1 MPKGVYIRKEPSEKM
16 KESHRKRAERIK
28 GKCPYKMTDEIRQKI
43 SKGLMGNIPPNKG
56 IQREDILKK
65 VERYKL
71 GLEIECKNHGFHHKW
86 NLHSENNVK
95 CLICTAE
102 RNRILSKKEPLRF
115 ILRDAR
121 QHSKKYNRKF
131 EITLDDLK
139 KLIEIQ
145 GNKCALSD
153 IEFNE
158 ETRPSLDRIDSG
170 KGYEKNNIQLVTI
183 EINRMKSNLPQH
195 KFLDLCFKVTMS
207 EAGMSNKNK
216 KGK

>member
-1 MPKGVYIRKEPSEKM
+1 MPKGVYIRREPSEKM

-28 GKCPYKMTDEIRQKI
+28 GKCPYLMTDEIRQKI

-71 GLEIECKNHGFHHKW
+71 GLDIECIHHGLHKKW
-86 NLHSENNVK
+86 TFHSENNVK
-95 CLICTAE
+95 CLLCTAE
-102 RNRILSKKEPLRF
+102 RNRILAKKEPLRF
-115 ILRDAR
+115 ILRDAK
-121 QHSKKYNRKF
+121 QHSKKSSRKF
-131 EITLDDLK
+131 EITLEDLK

-145 GNKCALSD
+145 GNKCALSG

-158 ETRPSLDRIDSG
+158 EMKPSLDRIDSE
-170 KGYEKNNIQLVTI
+170 KGYEINNIQLVTI
-183 EINRMKSNLPQH
+183 EINRMKSNLQQD

-207 EAGMSNKNK
+207 EAGLSKKK
-216 KGK
+216 KGKK